1 MTAIFRPEEGA
12 LLDLSARAKFR
23 IVGADRFRFL
33 NGQITNDLRKASAS
47 AAIEACMLS
56 AKGKTNAHV
65 FISESDAGFQ
75 LDAESELREAL
86 TARLDR
92 YIIADDVQLEDITER
107 FAMFHVI
114 GETLPTLPGE
124 WRAIRAATRL
134 GRTGWDF
141 WIDMAEHDAASQKLS
156 AIFPFLNDIDAETFR
171 IEMGVPRWGREL
183 TEEIIPVEANLETRA
198 IDYEK
203 GCYIGQEV
211 ISRMKM
217 SGQTNKRLCGI
228 VSLAEEPLAVGMRLI
243 LPGEEKEV
251 GWITSVTHSERLQK
265 EIALGFVKRGAN
277 SIGTRLEARRSP
289 KSDAVREI
297 FVAIAALPFI

>member
-1 MTAIFRPEEGA
+1 MTAIVRPEEGA
-12 LLDLSARAKFR
+12 FLDLSARAKFR

-33 NGQITNDLRKASAS
+33 NGQITNNLRKASAS
-47 AAIEACMLS
+47 AAIEACMLT
-56 AKGKTNAHV
+56 AKGKTNAHL
-65 FISESDAGFQ
+65 FISGSDAGFQ
-75 LDAESELREAL
+75 LDAESELRETLA
-86 TARLDR
+86 ARLDR

-124 WRAIRAATRL
+124 WRAIRATRL

-141 WIDMAEHDAASQKLS
+141 WIDMAEHDVAWQKLS
-156 AIFPFLNDIDAETFR
+156 AIFPSLNDIDAETFR
-171 IEMGVPRWGREL
+171 IEMGIPRWGREL

-217 SGQTNKRLCGI
+217 SGQTNKRLCGM
-228 VSLAEEPLAVGMRLI
+228 VSLDEEPLAIGMRLI
-243 LPGEEKEV
+243 LPEEEKEV
-251 GWITSVTHSERLQK
+251 GWITSVTRSERLQK

-289 KSDAVREI
+289 KSDAGRPI
-297 FVAIAALPFI
+297 FVTIAALPFI

>member
-1 MTAIFRPEEGA
+1 MTAIVRPEDGA
-12 LLDLSARAKFR
+12 FLDLSARAKFR

-47 AAIEACMLS
+47 VAIEACMLS
-56 AKGKTNAHV
+56 AKGKTNAHL
-65 FISESDAGFQ
+65 FIFESDSGFQ
-75 LDAESELREAL
+75 LDAESELREVL
-86 TARLDR
+86 PARLDR

-107 FAMFHVI
+107 FGMFHVI
-114 GETLPTLPGE
+114 GEALPTLPGE
-124 WRAIRAATRL
+124 WHAIRATRL
-134 GRTGWDF
+134 GRPGWDF
-141 WIDMAEHDAASQKLS
+141 WIDMAEHEAARQKLS
-156 AIFPFLNDIDAETFR
+156 ASVPFLNNADAEIFR
-171 IEMGVPRWGREL
+171 IEMGIPRWGREL
-183 TEEIIPVEANLETRA
+183 TEEIIPVEANLEARA

-228 VSLAEEPLAVGMRLI
+228 VSSADEPLAVGMRLI

-251 GWITSVTHSERLQK
+251 GWITSVTRSARLQK

-277 SIGTRLEARRSP
+277 SIGTRLETRHSP
-289 KSDAVREI
+289 KSDAEGAI

>member
-1 MTAIFRPEEGA
+1 MTAIVRPEKGA

-23 IVGADRFRFL
+23 IAGADRFRFL
-33 NGQITNDLRKASAS
+33 NGQITNDLRKANAS
-47 AAIEACMLS
+47 SAIEACVLS

-75 LDAESELREAL
+75 LDAESELRETLA
-86 TARLDR
+86 ARLDR
-92 YIIADDVQLEDITER
+92 YIIADDVQLEDITEQ
-107 FAMFHVI
+107 FAILHLI
-114 GETLPTLPGE
+114 GETPPALPNE
-124 WRAIRAATRL
+124 WRAVRASRL
-134 GRTGWDF
+134 GRRGWDF
-141 WIDMAEHDAASQKLS
+141 WIDIAEHAAALKQLS
-156 AIFPFLNDIDAETFR
+156 ALFPLLNEADAEAFR

-183 TEEIIPVEANLETRA
+183 TEEIIPIEANLETRA

-228 VSLAEEPLAVGMRLI
+228 VSLADEPLATDMRLV
-243 LPGEEKEV
+243 LPAEEKEV
-251 GWITSVTHSERLQK
+251 GWITSVTRSERLQK

-277 SIGTRLEARRSP
+277 SIGTQLKARRSQN
-289 KSDAVREI
+289 SETARAISVEI
-297 FVAIAALPFI
+297 VALPFI

>member
-1 MTAIFRPEEGA
+1 MTAIVRPEDGA
-12 LLDLSARAKFR
+12 LLDFSARAKIR

-56 AKGKTNAHV
+56 AKGKTNAHL
-65 FISESDAGFQ
+65 FISECDAGFQ
-75 LDAESELREAL
+75 LDAESDLREAL
-86 TARLDR
+86 AARLER

-114 GETLPTLPGE
+114 GETSPTLPSE
-124 WRAIRAATRL
+124 WRAIRATRL

-141 WIDMAEHDAASQKLS
+141 WIDMAEHDAALKKVS
-156 AIFPFLNDIDAETFR
+156 ATFPLLNYIDAETFR
-171 IEMGVPRWGREL
+171 IEMGIPRWGREL

-211 ISRMKM
+211 ISRMKI

-228 VSLAEEPLAVGMRLI
+228 VSLAEEPLAIGMRLI
-243 LPGEEKEV
+243 LSGEEKEV
-251 GWITSVTHSERLQK
+251 GWITSVARSERLQK

-289 KSDAVREI
+289 KSDAERAI
-297 FVAIAALPFI
+297 FVEIAALPFI

>member
-1 MTAIFRPEEGA
+1 MTAIVRPEDSA

-56 AKGKTNAHV
+56 AKGKTNAHL
-65 FISESDAGFQ
+65 FISESEAGFQ

-86 TARLDR
+86 AARLDR

-114 GETLPTLPGE
+114 GEVPPTLPGE
-124 WRAIRAATRL
+124 WHAIQSTRL
-134 GRTGWDF
+134 GRPGWDF
-141 WIDMAEHDAASQKLS
+141 WIDMAEHDAAWQELS

-171 IEMGVPRWGREL
+171 IEMGIPRWGREL

-228 VSLAEEPLAVGMRLI
+228 LSLDEEPLAIGMRFV
-243 LPGEEKEV
+243 LPRDEKEV
-251 GWITSVTHSERLQK
+251 GWITSVTRSERLQK

-289 KSDAVREI
+289 KSGAVPAI

>member
-1 MTAIFRPEEGA
+1 MTAIIRPEEGA

-23 IVGADRFRFL
+23 IGGADRFRFL

-65 FISESDAGFQ
+65 FIYESDSGFR

-86 TARLDR
+86 PARLDR

-124 WRAIRAATRL
+124 LRAVRATRL

-141 WIDMAEHDAASQKLS
+141 WIDMAERDAALKKLS
-156 AIFPFLNDIDAETFR
+156 ASFPFLNDIDAETFR
-171 IEMGVPRWGREL
+171 IEMGIPRWGREL

-228 VSLAEEPLAVGMRLI
+228 VSLAEEPIAIGMRLV

-251 GWITSVTHSERLQK
+251 GWITSVTRSERLQK
-265 EIALGFVKRGAN
+265 EIALGFVKRGVN
-277 SIGTRLEARRSP
+277 SIGTRLGARRSP
-289 KSDAVREI
+289 KSDAARDI
-297 FVAIAALPFI
+297 FVAIAAIPFI

>member
-1 MTAIFRPEEGA
+1 MTTIVRPEDGA

-23 IVGADRFRFL
+23 IVGADRFRFV

-47 AAIEACMLS
+47 EAIEACMLS
-56 AKGKTNAHV
+56 AKGKTNAHL

-86 TARLDR
+86 PARLDR

-114 GETLPTLPGE
+114 GDTLPTLPGE
-124 WRAIRAATRL
+124 LRAIRATRL
-134 GRTGWDF
+134 GRIGWDF
-141 WIDMAEHDAASQKLS
+141 WIDMAEYDAARQELS
-156 AIFPFLNDIDAETFR
+156 ALFPFLNDSDAETFR
-171 IEMGVPRWGREL
+171 IEMGIPRWGREL

-251 GWITSVTHSERLQK
+251 GWITSVTRSERLQK

-289 KSDAVREI
+289 KSDAARAI